1 MPTAAGRGYLRV
13 ARFRDAPVRVHWT
26 TPIGAFFF
34 CGSLLGVGFVPAAW
48 IAFVFL
54 VIVHELGHAVLV
66 RRYGLRVLSVDVHGL
81 GGACQWVGQTSDV
94 NRAKIAWGGI
104 VAQALLLVATTL
116 VAPVVPPNPAVG
128 QIVQTWTAVNL
139 LVMAFNLLPLRG
151 LDGAEAWT
159 LFRWRNVRGFGRRAA
174 LEAKK
179 RRLEQELK
187 RLEAEATRSE
197 HEPNRDDRS
206 MLN

>member
-1 MPTAAGRGYLRV
+1 MPRALGGGYFRV
-13 ARFRDAPVRVHWT
+13 ARFRDAPVRLHWT
-26 TPIGAFFF
+26 TPLGGFVF
-34 CGSLLGVGFVPAAW
+34 CGSVLGVAFVPAAW
-48 IAFVFL
+48 VAFVFL
-54 VIVHELGHAVLV
+54 VLVHELGHAVLV

-81 GGACQWVGQTSDV
+81 GGVCRWAGQTSDV

-151 LDGAEAWT
+151 LDGEEAWT

-174 LEAKK
+174 LEGKK
-179 RRLEQELK
+179 RRLEEELK
-187 RLEAEATRSE
+187 RLEARSTGRD
-197 HEPNRDDRS
+197 PTAKGDDRS